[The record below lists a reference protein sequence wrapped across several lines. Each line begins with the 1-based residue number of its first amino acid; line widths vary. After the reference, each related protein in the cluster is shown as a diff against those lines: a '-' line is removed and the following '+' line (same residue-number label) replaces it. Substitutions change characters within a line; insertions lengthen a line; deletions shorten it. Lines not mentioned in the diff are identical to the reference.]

1 MSFSQRDLMSN
12 WEKQTYLIFGY
23 LKGRRKLL
31 LPELASEFNLNI
43 EKASEILSFLNKN
56 DIIVYND
63 NTQEI
68 EINEDVVLDYEL
80 PLPTYEELC
89 ILGYCTLR
97 RIVSI
102 NEISTRLVF
111 PLENVKNI
119 IFMNIA
125 LNRLLASIGLQK
137 SLFKSSKLFIRV
149 NNDQNCKLNI
159 FTEFQEI
166 IPEDISL
173 DAKRIAGILFLK
185 REASLAT
192 LIKDIV
198 QQNRRNYSEAD
209 LLRIF
214 SILALDTSVQVHL
227 DDNDWVKLLSI
238 KTFQAKKAFDS
249 SMELEE
255 FKMSALLGILAK
267 TSSIS
272 LKNIAKELSTPN
284 REWKTNEIL
293 DLLARLAIEG
303 VITGFLDDDIFH
315 LSEMK
320 ATKITNSMSLDKE
333 ERIFLGMLRSKDQ
346 VSLKD
351 VSRMLDASS
360 DTARLIFFQL
370 SLQQSFKAEISM
382 SGRII
387 VHQMPSFPF
396 TTHVQELP
404 RLNRELF
411 GYILAK
417 KRVKLKEIEKIWIL
431 SSLAAEKIIY
441 DLIGLGVLNAS
452 LVNGLVKLHEVYKSP
467 KLPDSTLIEQE
478 SQLNQVVEILENQ
491 EEPIDLK
498 YLEETLNLSEN
509 QIIKTLSLLVG
520 DGYYHLG
527 HFQGNLF
534 NKGGKIKGLFRK
546 YIRQSLTS
554 TSTPIKLVR
563 LALENDVPLI
573 EVNNILK
580 ESLASQ
586 EIDGEVVDDIF
597 YPANYVSQIS
607 TYILNQKSGLISHL
621 IEKFDIN
628 HRIFDITVNRIRNS
642 DPSIFTIYSDLEIFV
657 VIDVSTWN
665 QISSDLSSPAGFKVG
680 TLLPVVTISSW
691 KKIFKAYD
699 LTLFEYNDQLFKVD
713 GLQSYTKN
721 NLKEIN
727 KILKTVRQQVP
738 HLSISSNTKKEILL
752 SFEQLYPVKPVLL
765 PYFCQIDNTMITK
778 AKSAYLCVDC
788 NRTICPSCYNV
799 MIQAGKASCINCNGE
814 LIKQP
819 SLQLEMDLDRVANMD
834 RLAFENFLE
843 GLFRTRGYRIESIQH
858 SRNHTVNLMIIQ
870 GVTKVGV
877 QVKRYNSKNKIER
890 DVLIQLKREK
900 IFNEC
905 DNLMI
910 VTTSYFTRPAD
921 EYAKKVGIELW
932 DRDVLQQYLKEYN
945 KHLKGDLT

>member
-1 MSFSQRDLMSN
+1 MSN
-12 WEKQTYLIFGY
+12 CKKQTHSVIGY

-31 LPELASEFNLNI
+31 LPELISEFNLSV
-43 EKASEILSFLNKN
+43 EKASEILSSLKKN

-63 NTQEI
+63 NNQEI
-68 EINEDVVLDYEL
+68 EINEDVKLDYEL

-89 ILGYCTLR
+89 ILGYCNLR
-97 RIVSI
+97 RIVSV
-102 NEISTRLVF
+102 NEISTRLVY

-119 IFMNIA
+119 IFINIA

-149 NNDQNCKLNI
+149 NNDQNRNTNI

-166 IPEDISL
+166 IPKEIIL
-173 DAKRIAGILFLK
+173 ETKKITGILFLK

-192 LIKDIV
+192 FIKDIV
-198 QQNRRNYSEAD
+198 QQNRKNYSEVD
-209 LLRIF
+209 LLRMF

-227 DDNDWVKLLSI
+227 DDNDWVKFHST
-238 KTFQAKKAFDS
+238 KTFQAKIDS

-255 FKMSALLGILAK
+255 FNTSALLGILAK
-267 TSSIS
+267 TNSIS
-272 LKNIAKELSTPN
+272 LKSIAKELSTPN

-293 DLLARLAIEG
+293 DQLSRLTIEG

-315 LSEMK
+315 LSKMK
-320 ATKITNSMSLDKE
+320 ATKVINSLSLDRG

-370 SLQQSFKAEISM
+370 SSQQRFKGEISM
-382 SGRII
+382 GGRII

-404 RLNRELF
+404 RLDRELF
-411 GYILAK
+411 GYILAR
-417 KRVKLKEIEKIWIL
+417 KRVELKEIEKIWIL
-431 SSLAAEKIIY
+431 SSLEAEKIIY

-452 LVNGLVKLHEVYKSP
+452 LINGLVKLHEVYKSP

-478 SQLNQVVEILENQ
+478 SLLNQIVDILENQ
-491 EEPIDLK
+491 EEPVDLK

-554 TSTPIKLVR
+554 ISTSIKLVT

-573 EVNNILK
+573 EVKNILK

-586 EIDGEVVDDIF
+586 EIDGEVVDDVF
-597 YPANYVSQIS
+597 YTGSYVSQIS

-628 HRIFDITVNRIRNS
+628 HRILDITVNRIRNS
-642 DPSIFTIYSDLEIFV
+642 DPSIFTIYSDLDFFV
-657 VIDVSTWN
+657 VIDISTWD
-665 QISSDLSSPAGFKVG
+665 QISSDLTSPAGFKIG
-680 TLLPVVTISSW
+680 TLLPVVTMSSW
-691 KKIFKAYD
+691 KKIFKAYE
-699 LTLFEYNDQLFKVD
+699 LIFFEYNDRLFMVD

-721 NLKEIN
+721 NLAEIN

-738 HLSISSNTKKEILL
+738 HMSISSNRKKEILI

-778 AKSAYLCVDC
+778 AKSAYVCVDC

-843 GLFRTRGYRIESIQH
+843 GLFRTRGYRTENIQH

-870 GVTKVGV
+870 GVTKLGV
-877 QVKRYNSKNKIER
+877 QVKRYNPKNMIDK
-890 DVLIQLKREK
+890 DVLIQLKQEK
-900 IFNEC
+900 NFNEC
-905 DNLMI
+905 DNLMV
-910 VTTSYFTRPAD
+910 VTTSYFTRPAV

-932 DRDVLQQYLKEYN
+932 DRDVLHQYLKEYN